1 MMKVL
6 ETKIGNSKPKKIT
19 APFMIIMSS
28 TKVNVFKGY
37 QWNNTMKA
45 LNQKIQKM
53 KLNKKSGYE
62 I

>member
-6 ETKIGNSKPKKIT
+6 EIKIDNSKPKKIT
-19 APFMIIMSS
+19 VPFMITVSS

-37 QWNNTMKA
+37 QWSNTMKA
-45 LNQKIQKM
+45 LNQKTQKM
-53 KLNKKSGYE
+53 KVNKKSGYE